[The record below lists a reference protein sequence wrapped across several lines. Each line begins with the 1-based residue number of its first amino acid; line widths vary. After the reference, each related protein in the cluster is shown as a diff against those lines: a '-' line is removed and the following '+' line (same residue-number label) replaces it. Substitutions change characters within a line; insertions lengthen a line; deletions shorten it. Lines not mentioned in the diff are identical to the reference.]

1 MNKFKGGDPY
11 KLGGFRR
18 RSLSESEA
26 TELTTCP
33 DTPNGPIGNLNFS
46 SSLRLLQGGS
56 SHPNLSCSD
65 QGFISTPIS
74 EGANTRLGARRVDD
88 NLHVRT
94 VEEFHNLQNQIQ
106 QWMIL
111 ISSDHQT
118 DKQDIERVA
127 TTFINRINNLAQD
140 CLLKKID
147 FKVHADI
154 LQLLP
159 IIKKARRTH
168 LRISG
173 IPDDIE
179 YEDSQD
185 EEDDNIFLSQSQI
198 KKLKEQMLQGSDA
211 TNAET
216 VGEKEKPNRTDSDT
230 NEENLFLS
238 EEAAI
243 ISKTKEL
250 RHQQALTTIRT
261 SKETSDS
268 SMFNGFNTVFDELEE
283 VKLMIER
290 NKKYAETMM
299 SDQTKKMI
307 SIHDEVSNVKHEVT
321 SISSSVLDLSRT
333 IESNSV
339 RIGRLEEK
347 QFNLNLTV
355 KGVEKKILK
364 RVSELVEWVESNLE
378 SQVDQSTPIKLPVSI
393 GRTDELHSV
402 RGELLEIR
410 NSISQEKKEISNLK
424 GSVKMIG

>member
-1 MNKFKGGDPY
+1 ME
-11 KLGGFRR
+11 GFRR

-26 TELTTCP
+26 AELTTCP
-33 DTPNGPIGNLNFS
+33 DTPNGPKGNLNFS

-168 LRISG
+168 L
-173 IPDDIE
+173 
-179 YEDSQD
+179 
-185 EEDDNIFLSQSQI
+185 
-198 KKLKEQMLQGSDA
+198 
-211 TNAET
+211 
-216 VGEKEKPNRTDSDT
+216 
-230 NEENLFLS
+230 
-238 EEAAI
+238 
-243 ISKTKEL
+243 
-250 RHQQALTTIRT
+250 
-261 SKETSDS
+261 
-268 SMFNGFNTVFDELEE
+268 
-283 VKLMIER
+283 
-290 NKKYAETMM
+290 
-299 SDQTKKMI
+299 
-307 SIHDEVSNVKHEVT
+307 
-321 SISSSVLDLSRT
+321 
-333 IESNSV
+333 
-339 RIGRLEEK
+339 
-347 QFNLNLTV
+347 
-355 KGVEKKILK
+355 
-364 RVSELVEWVESNLE
+364 
-378 SQVDQSTPIKLPVSI
+378 
-393 GRTDELHSV
+393 
-402 RGELLEIR
+402 
-410 NSISQEKKEISNLK
+410 
-424 GSVKMIG
+424 